1 MKHFDSIKE
10 KYNHIFK
17 GAKILINF
25 LRMHHPNFTLE
36 IINPKF
42 FFTIYI
48 YIYFQV
54 VKFIS
59 DVFKTFVNTLCYN
72 NDENCDLFKL

>member
-1 MKHFDSIKE
+1 MKHFDSTKE

-17 GAKILINF
+17 GAVILINF
-25 LRMHHPNFTLE
+25 LHMHHPNFALE

-42 FFTIYI
+42 FFTKFFYFFSSCEVHIRCFKNICKYI
-48 YIYFQV
+48 I
-54 VKFIS
+54 
-59 DVFKTFVNTLCYN
+59 YN